1 MKLILI
7 ITFLVIF
14 TIISAQEFE
23 IDKISELAFAQSMSG
38 SNSIHIINDNL
49 LYLTLNGLEIYEIH
63 LDGSISDISSLVIS
77 DPLNMVVNDQYC
89 FIISGYYANNS
100 IIPGYFI
107 IIYKVDISDLN
118 NPTIV
123 DQLEYTELYDSGSIL
138 SFGDNMIM
146 KWLDSEGFHYDFYTL
161 PELGYVGQVISD
173 NHHQVVNDS
182 LLLRQDGLTFYI
194 EQYNPPDEFEV
205 IGIIDVSAYSD
216 GNYPFDHFKV
226 INDTILTA
234 VNLRNITFWDIS
246 DATHLQY
253 ISRYTLP
260 EGVYMAGNMQYS
272 IMDDTA
278 IIFFSGSL
286 QLIDF
291 SDIYNPVLVD
301 SSIGNGFSGLA
312 CDSYENNLYVS
323 FTNYGIQ
330 HYEIQN
336 NSIVHLESYYDYE
349 RFTIG
354 TIHNNKLIA
363 RKHRIGY
370 YLFDIE
376 DPLNHIELGEWFDN
390 KKFRFIHKQGN
401 WMLLK
406 NYENFSNEI
415 YDVIDLENP
424 ILRNTITLDNQSD
437 FAWTNC
443 IIDEYDPNSI
453 YLCNYLTNILKKYD
467 ISEPGEAVELFEYG
481 LPSTLN
487 LNSIAVINSIAY
499 ITYGEDYY
507 DLLVIDGLEQN
518 VPFIANDIYN
528 FTQCRGLNGQEG
540 YLTTRGTIY
549 YTGQIFKLNNPLN
562 PELYFEPLWGT
573 DIEIHDDLIFAKIYH
588 ILGVYENKPNSTEP
602 IAIFNGLNYIY
613 NINLIEHNGINYLIT
628 NEMANIGLFEYTY
641 VPSSVDDEFPKPEI
655 TLSNYPNPFNPETT
669 ISFSVKQNSDFVN
682 LEIFNIKG
690 QRVKQLVSDSANQLS
705 AGQHFVIWDGT
716 DKNNQPVSSGIY
728 MYQLKVDGK
737 AIAGKKCLLLK

>member
-260 EGVYMAGNMQYS
+260 EG
-272 IMDDTA
+272 
-278 IIFFSGSL
+278 
-286 QLIDF
+286 
-291 SDIYNPVLVD
+291 
-301 SSIGNGFSGLA
+301 
-312 CDSYENNLYVS
+312 
-323 FTNYGIQ
+323 
-330 HYEIQN
+330 
-336 NSIVHLESYYDYE
+336 
-349 RFTIG
+349 
-354 TIHNNKLIA
+354 
-363 RKHRIGY
+363 
-370 YLFDIE
+370 
-376 DPLNHIELGEWFDN
+376 
-390 KKFRFIHKQGN
+390 
-401 WMLLK
+401 
-406 NYENFSNEI
+406 
-415 YDVIDLENP
+415 
-424 ILRNTITLDNQSD
+424 
-437 FAWTNC
+437 
-443 IIDEYDPNSI
+443 
-453 YLCNYLTNILKKYD
+453 
-467 ISEPGEAVELFEYG
+467 
-481 LPSTLN
+481 
-487 LNSIAVINSIAY
+487 
-499 ITYGEDYY
+499 
-507 DLLVIDGLEQN
+507 
-518 VPFIANDIYN
+518 
-528 FTQCRGLNGQEG
+528 
-540 YLTTRGTIY
+540 
-549 YTGQIFKLNNPLN
+549 
-562 PELYFEPLWGT
+562 
-573 DIEIHDDLIFAKIYH
+573 
-588 ILGVYENKPNSTEP
+588 
-602 IAIFNGLNYIY
+602 
-613 NINLIEHNGINYLIT
+613 
-628 NEMANIGLFEYTY
+628 
-641 VPSSVDDEFPKPEI
+641 
-655 TLSNYPNPFNPETT
+655 
-669 ISFSVKQNSDFVN
+669 
-682 LEIFNIKG
+682 
-690 QRVKQLVSDSANQLS
+690 
-705 AGQHFVIWDGT
+705 
-716 DKNNQPVSSGIY
+716 
-728 MYQLKVDGK
+728 
-737 AIAGKKCLLLK
+737 

>member
-1 MKLILI
+1 MKLII
-7 ITFLVIF
+7 IIIIVHFLLIF
-14 TIISAQEFE
+14 TLISAQEFE
-23 IDKISELAFAQSMSG
+23 INKLDEMVYAQTMSG
-38 SNSIHIINDNL
+38 NESVQIINDNL
-49 LYLTLNGLEIYEIH
+49 FYLTLNGLEIYEIYG
-63 LDGSISDISSLVIS
+63 DGSISKISSLAIS
-77 DPLNMVVNDQYC
+77 ASLNMIIKDQYC
-89 FIISGYYANNS
+89 FVISGYYSNNS

-146 KWLDSEGFHYDFYTL
+146 KWLDSEGFHYDFYSL

-173 NHHQVVNDS
+173 NHHQVVDDS
-182 LLLRQDGLTFYI
+182 LLIRQDSLVFYVEI
-194 EQYNPPDEFEV
+194 YTPPNEFET
-205 IGIIDVSAYSD
+205 IGELDVSGYSD
-216 GNYPFDHFKV
+216 GNYAYEHFKV

-234 VNLRNITFWDIS
+234 VNPRNITFWDIS
-246 DATHLQY
+246 DATNLQY
-253 ISRYTLP
+253 LSRYTLP

-272 IMDDTA
+272 ILDDTA
-278 IIFFSGSL
+278 IIFYSGSL

-301 SSIGNGFSGLA
+301 TSIGNGFSGLA
-312 CDSYENNLYVS
+312 CDSHENNLYVS
-323 FTNYGIQ
+323 FTNFGIQ
-330 HYEIQN
+330 HYEIEN

-363 RKHRIGY
+363 RKTRIGY

-390 KKFRFIHKQGN
+390 KKFRFIHKQGC

-406 NYENFSNEI
+406 NYENLSNEI

-443 IIDEYDPNSI
+443 FIDEYDPNSI
-453 YLCNYLTNILKKYD
+453 YLCNYLTKILKKYD
-467 ISEPGEAVELFEYG
+467 ISEPGEVVELFEYE

-487 LNSIAVINSIAY
+487 LSSIAVINSIAY

-518 VPFIANDIYN
+518 VPFIANDINN
-528 FTQCRGLNGQEG
+528 FTQCKGLKGQEG

-549 YTGQIFKLNNPLN
+549 YTGQIFSLDDPLN
-562 PELYFEPLWGT
+562 PELYFEPIWGT

-588 ILGVYENKPNSTEP
+588 IIGVYENRPNCTEP

-613 NINLIEHNGINYLIT
+613 NINLIEHEGINYLIT

-641 VPSSVDDEFPKPEI
+641 VPSSAEDELPKPEI
-655 TLSNYPNPFNPETT
+655 TLSNYPNPFNPSTT
-669 ISFSVKQNSDFVN
+669 ISFSVTQNSDFVT

-690 QRVKQLVSDSANQLS
+690 QKVKQLEIRNLEL
-705 AGQHFVIWDGT
+705 GINNIIWNGT
-716 DKNNQPVSSGIY
+716 DDNDQPVSSGVYFYKLITPT
-728 MYQLKVDGK
+728 QTLS
-737 AIAGKKCLLLK
+737 KKMLLLK